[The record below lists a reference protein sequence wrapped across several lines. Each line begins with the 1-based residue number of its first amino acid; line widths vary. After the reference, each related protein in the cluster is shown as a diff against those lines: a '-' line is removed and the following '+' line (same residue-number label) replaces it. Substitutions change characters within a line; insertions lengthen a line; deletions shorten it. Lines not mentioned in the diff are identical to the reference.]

1 MKEFWV
7 RRLRCANETGDVRLE
22 GWVDL
27 FDVVVVGAGKPAFLG
42 DGRRDMLRVDAG
54 TNMGTLHNFV
64 GKPVSEVG
72 GPAFLQREG
81 KIFQSGADSASVSD
95 HF

>member
-1 MKEFWV
+1 
-7 RRLRCANETGDVRLE
+7 
-22 GWVDL
+22 
-27 FDVVVVGAGKPAFLG
+27 
-42 DGRRDMLRVDAG
+42 MLRVDAG

-81 KIFQSGADSASVSD
+81 KIFQSGADSASISERSELRVRVD
-95 HF
+95 GVVAMPRRLDAVDAAA